1 MAYTQDGRRLVVK
14 TPLGKDDLLLSG
26 FSGHEAISQPFFFQ
40 LECVAEN
47 AKTIPFDGLLGQKV
61 TVEISLPGGS
71 KRFINGA
78 CLRVAQGARDA
89 TFTRYLLDLVPEAFL
104 LSRKTLSRIFQHLSI
119 PDILKK
125 VLKGFPVTWEI
136 QGTFHPRDY
145 CVQYRESDF
154 AFASRLMEEEGIY
167 YFFKHSDGSHTMVVA
182 NTPGSHSDLS
192 PGPSNLIFEAVA
204 GGTRKEDRVSAWE
217 KAQELRSSKVTLWD
231 HCFELPHKHLEGPAD
246 ILASVAAGKSSHKL
260 KLGANAPLE
269 LYDFPGAYAQRF
281 DGINKSGGEQPAEI
295 QKIFKD
301 NTRTAEVRMESE
313 AAASVLVHAASNCR
327 QIVSGHKFTLER
339 HFEGDGS
346 WVVYQVGHTA
356 SEAADVRSGEGGF
369 TYQNHFSCFPV
380 ALPFRPP
387 RVTPVPTVRG
397 TQTAVV
403 VGPPGAEILTDKYG
417 RVRVQFHWDREGKN
431 DTDSSCW
438 VRVGQPIAGRRWGA
452 SFWPRIGQE
461 VIVDFLEGDP
471 DQPIIVGSVYNSDQM
486 PPYLGDGPDSKH
498 KNDNKLTGVK
508 SNTTLGGVGFNE
520 WRFDDSKGKEQ
531 VFLHAERNIDTRVKS
546 DSMESVGGSKH
557 LTVGGEKDGQKFGDY
572 KELIFRDRHIH
583 VKRNQQEHLAGNVK
597 LLIGKGDEDGGRWDV
612 SVEKWKKELI
622 GEDYSLLVKGG
633 IKESVAKNVA
643 AAIEGDR
650 KTKISGADNV
660 HILGDRKEKVD
671 GKQSLTVGGDQQ
683 EKVGGNH
690 ALEAAQEIHIK
701 AGMKLILEAGMQV
714 TLKGPGGF
722 VDIGPAGVTIQGTM
736 VLINSGGAA
745 GSGSGSS
752 PDAPTDPDPS
762 PTADGPGEAE
772 AAKPERPTPADDAKS
787 GFKSSS

>member
-1 MAYTQDGRRLVVK
+1 VAYTQAGRRLVVK

-71 KRFINGA
+71 KRFINGS

-104 LSRKTLSRIFQHLSI
+104 LSRKTQSRIFQHLSI

-182 NTPGSHSDLS
+182 NSPGSHSDVS
-192 PGPSNLIFEAVA
+192 PGPSNLIFETVG
-204 GGTRKEDRVSAWE
+204 GGTREEDRVNAWE
-217 KAQELRSSKVTLWD
+217 KAQELKSSKVVLWD
-231 HCFELPHKHLEGPAD
+231 HCFELPHKHLEAPSPIQG
-246 ILASVAAGKSSHKL
+246 SVAAGKSSHKL
-260 KLGANAPLE
+260 QLGANAPLE

-281 DGINKSGGEQPAEI
+281 DGINKGGGEQPAEI
-295 QKIFKD
+295 QKIFQD
-301 NTRTAEVRMESE
+301 NSRTADLRMQSE

-327 QIVSGHKFTLER
+327 QIVSGHKFTLQR

-356 SEAADVRSGEGGF
+356 SEAADVRSGGGGF

-387 RVTPVPTVRG
+387 RVTPIPTVRG
-397 TQTAVV
+397 SQTAVV
-403 VGPPGAEILTDKYG
+403 VGPPGEEIFTDKYG
-417 RVRVQFHWDREGKN
+417 RVKVQFHWDREGKS

-471 DQPIIVGSVYNSDQM
+471 DQPIIVGSVYNADQM

-508 SNTTLGGVGFNE
+508 SNTTMGGEGYNE
-520 WRFDDSKGKEQ
+520 WRFDDAKGKEQ
-531 VFLHAERNIDTRVKS
+531 LFLHAERNMDTRVKGA
-546 DSMESVGGSKH
+546 SMESVGGDKH
-557 LTVGGEKDGQKFGDY
+557 LTVGGEKDGQTWGDY
-572 KELIFRDRHIH
+572 NEHIFKDKH
-583 VKRNQQEHLAGNVK
+583 VSVDGMLEAKAGNAKILVNDSEGVGRGNLHLYVEGCWTTTVDRAATTHCK
-597 LLIGKGDEDGGRWDV
+597 DFRWTVVDKDEYLKVKGDVKTHVDKEFLVNATDGVGLN
-612 SVEKWKKELI
+612 SLKKI
-622 GEDYSLLVKGG
+622 
-633 IKESVAKNVA
+633 
-643 AAIEGDR
+643 
-650 KTKISGADNV
+650 
-660 HILGDRKEKVD
+660 
-671 GKQSLTVGGDQQ
+671 
-683 EKVGGNH
+683 
-690 ALEAAQEIHIK
+690 ALESDGEIC
-701 AGMKLILEAGMQV
+701 
-714 TLKGPGGF
+714 LKGPGGF
-722 VDIGPAGVTIQGTM
+722 IKIDAAGVTIVGTL
-736 VLINSGGAA
+736 VNINSGG
-745 GSGSGSS
+745 
-752 PDAPTDPDPS
+752 S
-762 PTADGPGEAE
+762 PTAGDKFNLGDVSDADKAE
-772 AAKPERPTPADDAKS
+772 PKKPTPADNAKT
-787 GFKSSS
+787 GYKSC

>member
-1 MAYTQDGRRLVVK
+1 MAYTQAGRRLVVK

-71 KRFINGA
+71 KRFINGS

-104 LSRKTLSRIFQHLSI
+104 LSRKTQSRIFQHLSI

-182 NTPGSHSDLS
+182 NSPGSHSDVS
-192 PGPSNLIFEAVA
+192 PGPSNLIFEAVG
-204 GGTRKEDRVSAWE
+204 GGTREEDRVNAWE
-217 KAQELRSSKVTLWD
+217 KAQELKSSKVVLWD
-231 HCFELPHKHLEGPAD
+231 HCFELPHKHLEAPSPIQG
-246 ILASVAAGKSSHKL
+246 SVAAGKSSHKL
-260 KLGANAPLE
+260 QLGANAPLE

-281 DGINKSGGEQPAEI
+281 DGINKGGGEQPAEI
-295 QKIFKD
+295 QKIFQD
-301 NTRTAEVRMESE
+301 NSRTADLRMQSE

-327 QIVSGHKFTLER
+327 QIVSGHKFTLQR

-356 SEAADVRSGEGGF
+356 SEAADVHSGGGGF

-387 RVTPVPTVRG
+387 RVTPIPTVRG
-397 TQTAVV
+397 SQTAVV
-403 VGPPGAEILTDKYG
+403 VGPPGEEIFTDKYG
-417 RVRVQFHWDREGKN
+417 RVKVQFHWDREGKS

-471 DQPIIVGSVYNSDQM
+471 DQPIIVGSVYNADQM

-508 SNTTLGGVGFNE
+508 SNTTMGGEGYNE
-520 WRFDDSKGKEQ
+520 WRFDDAKGKEQ
-531 VFLHAERNIDTRVKS
+531 IFLHAERNMDTRVKGA
-546 DSMESVGGSKH
+546 SMESVGGDKH
-557 LTVGGEKDGQKFGDY
+557 LTVGGEKDGQTWGDY
-572 KELIFRDRHIH
+572 NELVYKNVRLHNKGGLQQTVGGGMFLTIGGESEDPGDLQTVVKGDRAALVEQNEHLH
-583 VKRNQQEHLAGNVK
+583 VKGSAKEA
-597 LLIGKGDEDGGRWDV
+597 IDGG
-612 SVEKWKKELI
+612 
-622 GEDYSLLVKGG
+622 
-633 IKESVAKNVA
+633 
-643 AAIEGDR
+643 
-650 KTKISGADNV
+650 
-660 HILGDRKEKVD
+660 LG
-671 GKQSLTVGGDQQ
+671 LTVGGDLDA
-683 EKVGGNH
+683 KVGTKL
-690 ALEAAQEIHIK
+690 AAEAGQEIHLK
-701 AGMKLILEAGMQV
+701 AGMKVVIEAGVQLS
-714 TLKGPGGF
+714 LKGPGGF

-736 VLINSGGAA
+736 VKINSGGSA
-745 GSGSGSS
+745 GSGSGAS
-752 PDAPTDPDPS
+752 PASPEDAKETLRHD
-762 PTADGPGEAE
+762 
-772 AAKPERPTPADDAKS
+772 PTPADNAKT
-787 GFKSSS
+787 GYKSS

>member
-1 MAYTQDGRRLVVK
+1 VAYTQAGRRLVVK

-71 KRFINGA
+71 KRFINGS

-104 LSRKTLSRIFQHLSI
+104 LSRKTQSRIFQHLSI

-182 NTPGSHSDLS
+182 NSPGSHSDVS
-192 PGPSNLIFEAVA
+192 PGPSNLIFEAVG
-204 GGTRKEDRVSAWE
+204 GGTREEDRVNAWE
-217 KAQELRSSKVTLWD
+217 KAQELKSSKVVLWD
-231 HCFELPHKHLEGPAD
+231 HCFELPHKHLEAPSPIQG
-246 ILASVAAGKSSHKL
+246 SVAAGKSSHKL
-260 KLGANAPLE
+260 QLGANAPLE

-281 DGINKSGGEQPAEI
+281 DGINKGGGEQPAEI
-295 QKIFKD
+295 QKIFQD
-301 NTRTAEVRMESE
+301 NSRTADLRMQSE

-327 QIVSGHKFTLER
+327 QIVSGHKFTLQR

-356 SEAADVRSGEGGF
+356 SEAADVRSGGGGF

-387 RVTPVPTVRG
+387 RVTPIPTVRG
-397 TQTAVV
+397 SQTAVV
-403 VGPPGAEILTDKYG
+403 VGPPGEEIFTDKYG
-417 RVRVQFHWDREGKN
+417 RVKVQFHWDREGKS

-471 DQPIIVGSVYNSDQM
+471 DQPIIVGSVYNADQM

-508 SNTTLGGVGFNE
+508 SNTTMGGEGYNE
-520 WRFDDSKGKEQ
+520 WRFDDAKGKEQ
-531 VFLHAERNIDTRVKS
+531 IFLHAERNMDTRVKG

-557 LTVGGEKDGQKFGDY
+557 LTVGGEKDGQTWGDY
-572 KELIFRDRHIH
+572 NELVYKNVRLHNKGGLQQTVGAGMFLTIGGESEDPGDLQTVVKGDRAALVEQNEHLH
-583 VKRNQQEHLAGNVK
+583 VKGSAKEA
-597 LLIGKGDEDGGRWDV
+597 IDGG
-612 SVEKWKKELI
+612 
-622 GEDYSLLVKGG
+622 
-633 IKESVAKNVA
+633 
-643 AAIEGDR
+643 
-650 KTKISGADNV
+650 
-660 HILGDRKEKVD
+660 LG
-671 GKQSLTVGGDQQ
+671 LTVGGDLDA
-683 EKVGGNH
+683 KVEMKL
-690 ALEAAQEIHIK
+690 AAEAGQEIHLK
-701 AGMKLILEAGMQV
+701 AGMKVIIEAGMQL

-722 VDIGPAGVTIQGTM
+722 IDIGPTGVAIQGTT
-736 VLINSGGAA
+736 VLINSGGSA
-745 GSGSGSS
+745 GSGSGAS
-752 PDAPTDPDPS
+752 PAS
-762 PTADGPGEAE
+762 PE
-772 AAKPERPTPADDAKS
+772 DAKETKRKDPTVADNAKT
-787 GFKSSS
+787 GYKSC

>member
-1 MAYTQDGRRLVVK
+1 MAYTQAGRRLVVK

-71 KRFINGA
+71 KRFINGS

-104 LSRKTLSRIFQHLSI
+104 LSRKTQSRIFQHLSI

-182 NTPGSHSDLS
+182 NSPGSHSDVS
-192 PGPSNLIFEAVA
+192 PGPSNLIFEAVG
-204 GGTRKEDRVSAWE
+204 GGTREEDRVNAWE
-217 KAQELRSSKVTLWD
+217 KAQELKSSKVVLWD
-231 HCFELPHKHLEGPAD
+231 HCFELPHKHLEAPSPIQG
-246 ILASVAAGKSSHKL
+246 SVAAGKSSHKL
-260 KLGANAPLE
+260 QLGANAPLE

-281 DGINKSGGEQPAEI
+281 DGINKGGGEQPAEI
-295 QKIFKD
+295 QKIFQD
-301 NTRTAEVRMESE
+301 NSRTADLRMQSE

-327 QIVSGHKFTLER
+327 QIVSGHKFTLQR

-356 SEAADVRSGEGGF
+356 SEAADVRSGGGGF

-387 RVTPVPTVRG
+387 RVTPIPTVRG
-397 TQTAVV
+397 SQTAVV
-403 VGPPGAEILTDKYG
+403 VGPPGEEIFTDKYG
-417 RVRVQFHWDREGKN
+417 RVKVQFHWDREGKS

-471 DQPIIVGSVYNSDQM
+471 DQPIIVGSVYNADQM

-508 SNTTLGGVGFNE
+508 SNTTMGGEGYNE
-520 WRFDDSKGKEQ
+520 WRFDDAKGKEQ
-531 VFLHAERNIDTRVKS
+531 IFLHAERNMDTRVKG

-557 LTVGGEKDGQKFGDY
+557 LTVGGEKDGQTWGDY
-572 KELIFRDRHIH
+572 NELVYKNVRLHNKGGLQQTVGGGMFLTIGGESEDPGDLQTVVKGDRAALVEQNEHLH
-583 VKRNQQEHLAGNVK
+583 VKGSAKEA
-597 LLIGKGDEDGGRWDV
+597 IDGG
-612 SVEKWKKELI
+612 
-622 GEDYSLLVKGG
+622 
-633 IKESVAKNVA
+633 
-643 AAIEGDR
+643 
-650 KTKISGADNV
+650 
-660 HILGDRKEKVD
+660 LG
-671 GKQSLTVGGDQQ
+671 LTVGGDLDA
-683 EKVGGNH
+683 KVEMKL
-690 ALEAAQEIHIK
+690 AAEAGQEIHLK
-701 AGMKLILEAGMQV
+701 AGMKVIIEAGMQL

-722 VDIGPAGVTIQGTM
+722 IDIGPTGVAIQGTT
-736 VLINSGGAA
+736 VLINSGGSA
-745 GSGSGSS
+745 GSGSGAS
-752 PDAPTDPDPS
+752 PAS
-762 PTADGPGEAE
+762 PE
-772 AAKPERPTPADDAKS
+772 DAKETKRKDPTVADNAKT
-787 GFKSSS
+787 GYKSC

>member
-1 MAYTQDGRRLVVK
+1 MAYTQAGRRLVVK

-71 KRFINGA
+71 KRFINGS

-104 LSRKTLSRIFQHLSI
+104 LSRKTQSRIFQHLSI

-182 NTPGSHSDLS
+182 NSPGSHSDVS
-192 PGPSNLIFEAVA
+192 PGPSNLIFEAVG
-204 GGTRKEDRVSAWE
+204 GGTREEDRVNAWE
-217 KAQELRSSKVTLWD
+217 KAQELKSSKVMLWD
-231 HCFELPHKHLEGPAD
+231 HCFELPHKHLEAPSPIQG
-246 ILASVAAGKSSHKL
+246 SVAAGKSSHKL
-260 KLGANAPLE
+260 QLGANAPLE

-281 DGINKSGGEQPAEI
+281 DGINKGGGEQPAEI
-295 QKIFKD
+295 QKIFQD
-301 NTRTAEVRMESE
+301 NSRTADLRMQSE

-327 QIVSGHKFTLER
+327 QIVSGHKFTLQR

-356 SEAADVRSGEGGF
+356 SEAADVHSGGGGF
-369 TYQNHFSCFPV
+369 TYRNHFSCFPV

-387 RVTPVPTVRG
+387 RVTPIPTVRG
-397 TQTAVV
+397 SQTAVV
-403 VGPPGAEILTDKYG
+403 VGPPGEEIFTDKYG
-417 RVRVQFHWDREGKN
+417 RVKVQFHWDREGKS

-471 DQPIIVGSVYNSDQM
+471 DQPIIVGSVYNADQM

-508 SNTTLGGVGFNE
+508 SNTTMGGEGYNE
-520 WRFDDSKGKEQ
+520 WRFDDAKGKEQ
-531 VFLHAERNIDTRVKS
+531 IFLHAERNMDTRVKS

-557 LTVGGEKDGQKFGDY
+557 LTVGGEKDGKTWGDY
-572 KELIFRDRHIH
+572 RELVYGKVSLQNKKDFHQS
-583 VKRNQQEHLAGNVK
+583 VGGNMS
-597 LLIGKGDEDGGRWDV
+597 LEIGT
-612 SVEKWKKELI
+612 
-622 GEDYSLLVKGG
+622 
-633 IKESVAKNVA
+633 
-643 AAIEGDR
+643 IEGGGDLGLDMR
-650 KTKISGADNV
+650 GNRRTRVNKDDHISVFGARTEAV
-660 HILGDRKEKVD
+660 GGDQK
-671 GKQSLTVGGDQQ
+671 LTVFGDQQ
-683 EKVGGNH
+683 EKVHQKH
-690 ALEAAQEIHIK
+690 ALDAGMEIHLK
-701 AGMKLILEAGMQV
+701 AGMKVVIEAGAQL
-714 TLKGPGGF
+714 TIKGPGGF

-736 VLINSGGAA
+736 VKINSGGAA
-745 GSGSGSS
+745 GSGSGLSPKEPDVPPKPT
-752 PDAPTDPDPS
+752 PDAPT
-762 PTADGPGEAE
+762 
-772 AAKPERPTPADDAKS
+772 PADNAKT
-787 GFKSSS
+787 GYKSS